1 MSPPLDLAHA
11 ELTRV
16 LAALDV
22 HTTTDVSHLDG
33 DGDGFRWEVSGDVV
47 TIEGDGPR
55 GALFGAYDFLESLG
69 VMWPVPGREVL
80 PATVTLTDSSRASA
94 PALAGRC
101 LIIGSIAFLPR
112 LEEWVSWCAR
122 NKLNTVFFH
131 TSPPGSGAI
140 GAIPHEDWLGVR
152 AQAVALLKERG
163 LVFELGGHGLT
174 HLLPRDRFADTPEA
188 FRMVKGE
195 RRADTNF
202 CSSSP
207 IAIVAMREGS
217 RALFEE
223 NPDVDLFHVWPDDAG
238 SWCQCPECESVS
250 PSEQSMR
257 AVIAVAETL
266 ADVNPKA
273 QLAAISYLETED
285 PAESPPPPNVFMLW
299 APRKR
304 CYGHDLSETDCP
316 INEPRYRG
324 GFAELSRAFVERGAA
339 PTRVFEYWL
348 DAILFKS
355 CFPVFARVG
364 ADIAAYRDAGVHTV
378 QSLMVGPREILGD
391 WPAAWLY
398 SRLLWN
404 PEADAPALLEEF
416 SRVALGDAAAA
427 HQFLALDRAMDLALQ
442 LEPMDDPDAWPRT
455 KQIMKGGGFP
465 DMEDP
470 FAVMVGGLRRIVD
483 RHDEALRIAE
493 PAAAALAATGAAA
506 EAEVIARWIRF
517 ARARAVAYL
526 ALRTDAPDTAE
537 LFDAAEALADE
548 FVAFLSGQFGD
559 DTPDRV
565 SFMHTFSWKRV
576 LAAQRPE

>member
-1 MSPPLDLAHA
+1 MSQPLDLAHA

-16 LAALDV
+16 LAALDIDA
-22 HTTTDVSHLDG
+22 TTDISHLDG
-33 DGDGFRWEVSGDVV
+33 GGDGFGWNVAGDVV

-69 VMWPVPGREVL
+69 VLWPVPGREVL
-80 PATVTLTDSSRASA
+80 PATATLTDSSRESA

-101 LIIGSIAFLPR
+101 LIIGSVAFLPR

-140 GAIPHEDWLGVR
+140 GAIPYEDWLGVR
-152 AQAVALLKERG
+152 DQAAALLRERG

-174 HLLPRDRFADTPEA
+174 HLLPRERFADTPDA

-195 RRADTNF
+195 RRNDTNF

-207 IAIVAMREGS
+207 IAIAAMREGS
-217 RALFEE
+217 RAVFEA
-223 NPDVDLFHVWPDDAG
+223 NPDVDMFHVWPDDAG
-238 SWCQCPECESVS
+238 SWCHCPACESVS

-266 ADVNPKA
+266 ADVNPHA

-285 PAESPPPPNVFMLW
+285 PAESPPPANVFMLW

-304 CYGHDLSETDCP
+304 CYGHDLSEADCP
-316 INEPRYRG
+316 INEPRYRA
-324 GFAELSRAFVERGAA
+324 GFAELSRAFVARGAA

-398 SRLLWN
+398 ARLLWN
-404 PEADAPALLEEF
+404 PDADANALLEEF
-416 SRVALGDAAAA
+416 STVALGDASAAA
-427 HQFLALDRAMDLALQ
+427 HLLTLDRAMDLALQ

-455 KQIMKGGGFP
+455 KAIMQGGGFP

-470 FAVMVGGLRRIVD
+470 FAVMADGLRKIVA
-483 RHDEALRIAE
+483 RHDDAVQLADE
-493 PAAAALAATGAAA
+493 AAAALASTGAAA

-526 ALRTDAPDTAE
+526 ALRTDAADTTA
-537 LFDAAEALADE
+537 LFDDADALAD
-548 FVAFLSGQFGD
+548 AFIDFLAAQFDD
-559 DTPDRV
+559 DTPSRV
-565 SFMHTFSWKRV
+565 TFMHTFSWKRV
-576 LAAQRPE
+576 LAAQRPS